1 MTVADARDAWD
12 ATDFTGTFTPPTGST
27 DVNIVESQTASPD
40 VDAEPGDCVVP
51 ETSLSVAYGPPPPPP
66 PPPPCKVPS
75 FVNTSTSLAI
85 GTWTGAG
92 FIGSNLTFKPTGGLP
107 WTIKSQTLVGGTWVS
122 CASSIELR
130 KS

>member
-1 MTVADARDAWD
+1 MIRTLASILALAVSASCATGYGDGTQPDESGNNADQGA
-12 ATDFTGTFTPPTGST
+12 
-27 DVNIVESQTASPD
+27 
-40 VDAEPGDCVVP
+40 AEDG
-51 ETSLSVAYGPPPPPP
+51 GPPPPP

-92 FIGSNLTFKPTGGLP
+92 FVGSNLTFKPTGGLP